1 MDIKILF
8 QRPINRK
15 YNSNQYRK
23 IKYDFVEEIEG
34 LPITFE

>member
-8 QRPINRK
+8 PTNRK

-23 IKYDFVEEIEG
+23 TKYDFVEEIEG
-34 LPITFE
+34 LPIAFE